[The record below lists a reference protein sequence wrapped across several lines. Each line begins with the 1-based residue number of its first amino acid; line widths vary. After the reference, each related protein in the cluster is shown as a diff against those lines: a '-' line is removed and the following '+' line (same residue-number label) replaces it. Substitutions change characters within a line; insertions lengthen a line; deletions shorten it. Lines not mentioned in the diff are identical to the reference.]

1 MLLHRVKPEIIRN
14 RNYPVEVHTV
24 TTKTG
29 YILELHR
36 IPPNRNYSGSSDG
49 RQAKVVYY
57 QPGFMA
63 SSGYGLV
70 RGKGFTKTMDGS
82 LCMTT

>member
-1 MLLHRVKPEIIRN
+1 MKPEIIRN

-36 IPPNRNYSGSSDG
+36 IPPRDNSGSSDG

-63 SSGYGLV
+63 TSGIVLI
-70 RGKGFTKTMDGS
+70 RGKGSKRTINGS
-82 LCMTT
+82 LGRPTVS